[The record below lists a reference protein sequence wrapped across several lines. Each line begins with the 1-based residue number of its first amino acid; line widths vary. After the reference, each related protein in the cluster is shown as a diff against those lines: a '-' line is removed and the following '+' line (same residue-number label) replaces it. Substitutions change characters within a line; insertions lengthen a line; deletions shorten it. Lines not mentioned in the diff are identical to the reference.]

1 MRKLDQYLVTIDT
14 IYPDRYHRE
23 SPAWVAQDIL
33 PPAPMPQRREGWAG
47 ILDIVGNWLA
57 RREGRKALL
66 EMSDE
71 QLRDIGV
78 SRVDARGEAAKSRL
92 LR

>member
-14 IYPDRYHRE
+14 IYPDQYRRE
-23 SPAWVAQDIL
+23 SPAWVAKDIL
-33 PPAPMPQRREGWAG
+33 PPAPMPVRRQGLAG
-47 ILDIVGNWLA
+47 ILEIVGNWLV

-78 SRVDARGEAAKSRL
+78 SRVAARGEAARSRL